1 MPSVGRGQALRTAHL
16 ALAAVFERQ
25 PELRQSLPHL
35 SLLEKAL
42 ARHGSKALHRLPEV
56 MVQRS
61 LEQLSI
67 VQRSQNKAVLNTLRV
82 RLLECTDLCTLTPLP
97 YSMSTRSPVPK
108 GMDVQ
113 EASHSDFTEAERRW
127 SGGPSTRPQA
137 R

>member
-25 PELRQSLPHL
+25 PELRESMPHL

-61 LEQLSI
+61 LEQLAI
-67 VQRSQNKAVLNTLRV
+67 MQRSQNLAVLTTLRA
-82 RLLECTDLCTLTPLP
+82 RLLECTDLCTHTPLP
-97 YSMSTRSPVPK
+97 YSISTRAPLPE
-108 GMDVQ
+108 GLDVQ
-113 EASHSDFTEAERRW
+113 EASHSDYTEAERRW
-127 SGGPSTRPQA
+127 SGGPTTRPQP